1 MITKIVTSSK
11 YIFMAFLNNEIISR
25 TGGFTVLI
33 IQRHTIHGER
43 TIVVK

>member
-1 MITKIVTSSK
+1 MKLSRV
-11 YIFMAFLNNEIISR
+11 SR

-33 IQRHTIHGER
+33 IQLHTIPGER